1 MVQVSHPNF
10 ALQGF
15 QPPSQGPG
23 LVESISNAFKTARD
37 KRDIR
42 TDTEALITGQDSGG
56 EKLTPLQRSK
66 SFARLTNLGGADN
79 AKAVMGLIS
88 GRDKV
93 AKEKL
98 AETTKVGRRNSLVLA
113 NAKTGAEQKRI
124 LKEQIETVK
133 ANGGDPSRLLEIM
146 QMSDYEDRKV
156 AVDSDVMKYEDI
168 DDLQQTFDVQKIA
181 DDPSLTDEER
191 FLKLE
196 KAKPG
201 LGVSHQKNQKAI
213 ADKKEAIRKAKSDQI
228 VRVSTAM
235 LNSDDRL
242 GLAQKLASDP
252 NMSNEQRQA
261 WGAFTQLTPEKQDIL
276 LKDRIALEQSV
287 TAGDGDFTK
296 GVTSY
301 EKVKGKDGEPD
312 KTYAVTPVLDK
323 HGGVIRM
330 DRQPI
335 QGELVSM
342 IYGETPAEYRAR
354 MVGTAGGIQ
363 RETDKAKIESIE
375 ELTTKQTL
383 SDEQAKNL
391 VKRVED
397 GTKTLDTL
405 VTVDKSLELLGQIK
419 TGGIDNVILRFQEL
433 FGIEDADKG
442 LLASNLGK
450 AILSQLRNTFGAQ
463 FTEREGARLSRI
475 EAGFGKSTERNIALL
490 QQLRTMIIA
499 EGERALRGAYKTNDT
514 FMQSEI
520 LRLLPNETKYDEMGN
535 AISEAK
541 KTAKGGKEYKRTKPM
556 SSGDTVK
563 SGRFTIR
570 MK

>member
-23 LVESISNAFKTARD
+23 LLESISNAFNTARD

-88 GRDKV
+88 GRDKA

-146 QMSDYEDRKV
+146 QMSNYEDRKV

-196 KAKPG
+196 KAKVG

-213 ADKKEAIRKAKSDQI
+213 ADKKEAIRKAKSAQI

-235 LNSDDRL
+235 LNSGDRL

-261 WGAFTQLTPEKQDIL
+261 WGAFTQLSREKQDSI
-276 LKDRIALEQSV
+276 LKDRIALETSV
-287 TAGDGDFTK
+287 ASGDGDFAQGT
-296 GVTSY
+296 GTISIDPVT
-301 EKVKGKDGEPD
+301 GEQS
-312 KTYAVTPVLDK
+312 VITPVTNK
-323 HGGVIRM
+323 HTGDVTLKKNVIPGKVAS
-330 DRQPI
+330 RQ
-335 QGELVSM
+335 G
-342 IYGETPAEYRAR
+342 GETPAQKSAR
-354 MVGTAGGIQ
+354 LVKEARDTKEAV
-363 RETDKAKIESIE
+363 DKAALLSIE
-375 ELTTKQTL
+375 ELASKETRGAEEEKRLHTFIAEGL
-383 SDEQAKNL
+383 QA
-391 VKRVED
+391 VD
-397 GTKTLDTL
+397 GLRTLDR
-405 VTVDKSLELLGQIK
+405 SIELLETIK
-419 TGGIDNVILRFQEL
+419 TGGFSGAAIRFKNFLGVE
-433 FGIEDADKG
+433 GADEG
-442 LLASNLGK
+442 QLSSNMGK
-450 AILSQLRNTFGAQ
+450 AVLSQLRRTFGAQ
-463 FTEREGARLSRI
+463 FTEREGARLERI
-475 EAGFGKSTERNIALL
+475 EAGIGKNSGTNAVLL
-490 QQLRTMIIA
+490 SELRHIVLE
-499 EGERALRGAYKTNDT
+499 EGRRALRAAIKTGDSFTAN
-514 FMQSEI
+514 E
-520 LRLLPNETKYDEMGN
+520 LRRLLPKDE
-535 AISEAK
+535 EAK
-541 KTAKGGKEYKRTKPM
+541 GEEAKTFK
-556 SSGDTVK
+556 SGDTFTSGGFKVRVK
-563 SGRFTIR
+563 
-570 MK
+570 

>member
-146 QMSDYEDRKV
+146 QMSNYEDRKV

-196 KAKPG
+196 KAKVG

>member
-23 LVESISNAFKTARD
+23 LLESISNAFKTARD

-56 EKLTPLQRSK
+56 EQLTPLQRSK

-88 GRDKV
+88 GRDKA

-146 QMSDYEDRKV
+146 QMSNYEDRKV

-181 DDPSLTDEER
+181 DDPSLTDDER

-196 KAKPG
+196 NAKVG

-235 LNSDDRL
+235 LNSKDRL

-252 NMSNEQRQA
+252 NMSDEQRQA

-323 HGGVIRM
+323 NGGVIRM

-335 QGELVSM
+335 QGELVSR
-342 IYGETPAEYRAR
+342 IYGETPAEYRNR
-354 MVGTAGGIQ
+354 MEGTAGGIQ
-363 RETDKAKIESIE
+363 RETDKAKKESIE
-375 ELTTKQTL
+375 ELTRLETRGPEQEKRLQTL
-383 SDEQAKNL
+383 ITNGLNTSEGL
-391 VKRVED
+391 PI
-397 GTKTLDTL
+397 LDR
-405 VTVDKSLELLGQIK
+405 SLELLAKIK
-419 TGGIDNVILRFQEL
+419 TGGIDKWALDVKRFFGVEGADEAEL
-433 FGIEDADKG
+433 SANMGRAV
-442 LLASNLGK
+442 LA
-450 AILSQLRNTFGAQ
+450 QLRPIFGAQ
-463 FTEREGARLSRI
+463 FTAREGDWLKKI
-475 EAGFGKSTERNIALL
+475 EAGFGNSTEANTVLL
-490 QQLRTMIIA
+490 TRLKAKIIL
-499 EGERALRGAYKTNDT
+499 EGERALRGAIKTGDT
-514 FMQSEI
+514 FVADEI
-520 LRLLPNETKYDEMGN
+520 RSFLPDKYDAKGVKIEGD
-535 AISEAK
+535 K
-541 KTAKGGKEYKRTKPM
+541 KTAKGGKKYKRTKPM
-556 SSGDTVK
+556 SSGDTVQ